1 MLVETSRSVPM
12 SFRSLSSI
20 VLSLAFLAAAA
31 RAGPQNQD
39 LAPRPDPPASQAE
52 PGLSRSDVVRTAE
65 EYKASLERLI
75 PFQEAFIKRAA
86 EMAEKREMLFAQG
99 LISKVELEQSQ
110 AEQAD
115 AKAKLEETL
124 TKISESANLIAEA
137 RLEEELGR
145 AKPPDSDVV
154 IRYTGA
160 EIWSLSKLVN
170 IESFF
175 ATRFGHTLPVSA
187 FGQTALHDRLGFM
200 HGEAIDIALHPDS
213 PQGQELMN
221 YLRSAGISF
230 IAFRTAVPG
239 SATGAHI
246 HIGKPSPKSIVDSRR
261 VRNFISNTS

>member
-31 RAGPQNQD
+31 RAGTQNQD
-39 LAPRPDPPASQAE
+39 PAPRPDPTTSQAE
-52 PGLSRSDVVRTAE
+52 PGLSRSDVIRTAE

-137 RLEEELGR
+137 RLEEELGQ
-145 AKPPDSDVV
+145 AKPPDPDVV
-154 IRYTGA
+154 IRYTGP

-175 ATRFGHTLPVSA
+175 AARFGHTLPVSA

-261 VRNFISNTS
+261 VRNFISSTS